1 MADIRKTFN
10 FRDGVQVDDEV
21 LVVRG
26 NRVGLGTTSPDQ
38 LLDVR
43 GNANITGVT
52 STVNFNVTGVGTFN
66 QIKLGSGIILGNAGV
81 ITATTFSGDGASLTN
96 IPTSQWTDV
105 GAASIYN
112 DGSVGVGTT
121 NPANPF
127 QVGGDPN
134 NGIGVGF
141 STSGNIKA
149 SGIITATTF
158 SGALNGSVT
167 GNVTGNLTGN
177 ADTATYAGVAGVA
190 TVAQNLTGN
199 PSISVTNVNA
209 SGVGT
214 FPNLVTTDLSTV
226 TLKGYNSLRAPH
238 GTTTTIV
245 VTVAAKTS
253 AHRYNGS
260 GSSNGFKLD
269 GVEAPYLT
277 LTPGRTYRFD
287 VSDGT
292 NAGHPLRFYYD
303 VDKTTPYTTGVTASG
318 NSGVSGSYVDL
329 VVSDTTPSVLHYQ
342 CSSHSKMGNSVQ
354 TGSNI
359 LDTEHDSEVRG
370 TLTATRIV
378 STIGTFTGDTAISG
392 SLQIADT
399 IQHEGDVNTKIR
411 FPSADNISF
420 ETGGSERLRIN
431 GNGATVTGIVTAT
444 TFVGGLTGNVT
455 GLINSVGVSTITRLS
470 TTNITATGVSTFTDI
485 DLSGTADLPNVY
497 TSGIGT
503 FTRSFATNLNVSG
516 VSTFGNNIVAQ
527 ANLDVDGLT
536 TLDDVNVSSAAT
548 ITKAE
553 VTALNVSGV
562 TTSAGGFVGNLTGN
576 ATGTS
581 GGLSGA
587 PNITVS
593 TLTATTTK
601 LGITTAISLG
611 IGTDTANAEI
621 QIHKPTGSSSIVIG
635 QNSGT
640 NDNNLELR
648 YGGGSSSYSEGD
660 ALDII
665 NHGDGNLN
673 SFITGTKS
681 FNWIQSTNNAL
692 MSLTSGGNL
701 GIGKTDPT
709 DRLHV
714 QGNARITGVTTFTGN
729 VIMSNLTVPI
739 LNIADVSA
747 NLIGNVNSA
756 GISTFRL
763 MHIDGTGE
771 GIGVG
776 GTASGNFIN
785 AGNTPLNT
793 TFVGSATTNTSRIF
807 SREGAVGVGTD
818 RFTHLGGGS
827 VPSLEVRGATMIH
840 GGFFKVG
847 GKSSPV
853 TDQNA
858 RSLIDFSE
866 ATSAHDAGNPLA
878 PVAYMIVPRGTTA
891 QRNALRDGI
900 SGSTTLMTGSM
911 YYDTDLNK
919 LCVYDNGG
927 WKGVTLGAL

>member
-238 GTTTTIV
+238 GATTTIV
-245 VTVAAKTS
+245 VTVATKVS
-253 AHRYNGS
+253 GQHRYHGS
-260 GSSNGFKLD
+260 GSANGFVLD
-269 GVEAPYLT
+269 GVQAPYLT

-318 NSGVSGSYVDL
+318 NAGVSGSYVDL

-359 LDTEHDSEVRG
+359 LDTEHNSEVRG
-370 TLTATRIV
+370 TLTATSLV
-378 STIGTFTGDTAISG
+378 GALTGNVA
-392 SLQIADT
+392 
-399 IQHEGDVNTKIR
+399 
-411 FPSADNISF
+411 
-420 ETGGSERLRIN
+420 
-431 GNGATVTGIVTAT
+431 GNVTGNLTGTAVTSTTFFGNVTGTGITAT
-444 TFVGGLTGNVT
+444 TFTGSLVGGVTGNVT
-455 GLINSVGVSTITRLS
+455 GLINSVGLSTITRLS

-527 ANLDVDGLT
+527 GNLDVDGLT
-536 TLDDVNVSSAAT
+536 TLDDVNVSAAAT
-548 ITKAE
+548 IAKA
-553 VTALNVSGV
+553 VISALNVSGV
-562 TTSAGGFVGNLTGN
+562 TTSTGGFVGALTGN
-576 ATGTS
+576 ATG
-581 GGLSGA
+581 LSGT
-587 PNITVS
+587 PTVVVNG
-593 TLTATTTK
+593 LTATTSK
-601 LGITTAISLG
+601 LGVSTATSIG
-611 IGTDTANAEI
+611 IGTDTANANL
-621 QIHKPTGSSSIVIG
+621 QIHNASGASSIVVG
-635 QNSGT
+635 QNSAVA
-640 NDNNLELR
+640 DNNLQLR
-648 YGGGSSSYSEGD
+648 YGGGASAYSTSD
-660 ALDII
+660 SVDLI
-665 NHGDGNLN
+665 NYGDGNLN
-673 SFITGTKS
+673 SFITGTS
-681 FNWIQSTNNAL
+681 NFNWLKGNANIL
-692 MSLTSGGNL
+692 MSLTDSGNL

-729 VIMSNLTVPI
+729 VTMSNLTVPI

-763 MHIDGTGE
+763 MHIDGVGE

-807 SREGAVGVGTD
+807 SREGALGVGTD
-818 RFTHLGGGS
+818 RFTHLGSGS
-827 VPSLEVRGATMIH
+827 VPSLEVRGATMVH
-840 GGFFKVG
+840 GGLFKVG

-853 TDQNA
+853 TAQNA
-858 RSLIDFSE
+858 RSLVDFSD
-866 ATSAHDAGNPLA
+866 TINSHDATNSLA
-878 PVAYMIVPRGTTA
+878 AVAYMIVPRGTTA

-900 SGSTTLMTGSM
+900 SSSATLMTGSM
-911 YYDTDLNK
+911 FYDTDLTK

-927 WKGVTLGAL
+927 WNGVTLGAL

>member
-66 QIKLGSGIILGNAGV
+66 QVKVGNNIILDATSGV
-81 ITATTFSGDGASLTN
+81 MTATTFKGDGSTLSN
-96 IPTSQWTDV
+96 IPTSQWVDV
-105 GAASIYN
+105 NLGAGVTSIYN

-134 NGIGVGF
+134 NGIGVGI
-141 STSGNIKA
+141 STSGNIRA

-158 SGALNGSVT
+158 SGAFS
-167 GNVTGNLTGN
+167 GNLTGN
-177 ADTATYAGVAGVA
+177 VVGDVTGTATTA
-190 TVAQNLTGN
+190 TLANTATLAVNSQGLTGN

-214 FPNLVTTDLSTV
+214 FPTLVTTDLNTV

-238 GTTTTIV
+238 GATTTIV
-245 VTVAAKTS
+245 VTVAAKVS
-253 AHRYNGS
+253 GQHRYHGS
-260 GSSNGFKLD
+260 GSANGFVLD
-269 GVEAPYLT
+269 GVQAPYLT

-287 VSDGT
+287 VSNGT

-303 VDKTTPYTTGVTASG
+303 VDKTTSYTTGVTASG
-318 NSGVSGSYVDL
+318 NAGVSGSYVDL

-342 CSSHSKMGNSVQ
+342 CQTHEKMGNSVQ

-359 LDTEHDSEVRG
+359 LDTEHNSTVRG
-370 TLTATRIV
+370 
-378 STIGTFTGDTAISG
+378 
-392 SLQIADT
+392 SL
-399 IQHEGDVNTKIR
+399 
-411 FPSADNISF
+411 
-420 ETGGSERLRIN
+420 
-431 GNGATVTGIVTAT
+431 TAT
-444 TFVGGLTGNVT
+444 TFSGNLTGTAVTSTTFFGNVTGTGITATTFTGALVGGVTGNVQGNVTGNLTGNVT

-470 TTNITATGVSTFTDI
+470 TTNISATGVSTFTDI
-485 DLSGTADLPNVY
+485 DLSGTADLTNVY

-516 VSTFGNNIVAQ
+516 VSTFGNNIVANG
-527 ANLDVDGLT
+527 NLDLAGDIDVDGMT
-536 TLDDVNVSSAAT
+536 ELDDVNVSSAAT
-548 ITKAE
+548 IF
-553 VTALNVSGV
+553 TAQISRLNVSGI
-562 TTSAGGFVGNLTGN
+562 TTSTGGFVGNLTGN

-581 GGLSGA
+581 GGLTGT
-587 PNITVS
+587 PNIVVNNLKTSGITTVGV
-593 TLTATTTK
+593 LTATS
-601 LGITTAISLG
+601 IG
-611 IGTDTANAEI
+611 IGTDSANANL
-621 QIHKPTGSSSIVIG
+621 QIHNASASSSIVVG
-635 QNSGT
+635 KNSAVA
-640 NDNNLELR
+640 DNNLQLR
-648 YGGGSSSYSEGD
+648 YGGGASSYSTSD
-660 ALDII
+660 SVDLI
-665 NHGDGNLN
+665 NYGDGNLN
-673 SFITGTKS
+673 SFITGAS
-681 FNWIQSTNNAL
+681 NFNWLKGNANIL
-692 MSLTSGGNL
+692 MSLTDSGNL

-714 QGNARITGVTTFTGN
+714 QGNATITGVTTFTGN
-729 VIMSNLTVPI
+729 VTMSNLTVPI

-763 MHIDGTGE
+763 MHISGVGE

-785 AGNTPLNT
+785 AGQTPLNT
-793 TFVGSATTNTSRIF
+793 TFVGSATTNPSRIF

-818 RFTHLGGGS
+818 RFTNLGGGS
-827 VPSLEVRGATMIH
+827 VPSLEVRGASFFH

-853 TDQNA
+853 NSTNA
-858 RSLIDFSE
+858 RCLVDFSD
-866 ATSAHDAGNPLA
+866 TVNTHDATNSLA
-878 PVAYMIVPRGTTA
+878 QVAYMIVPRGTTA
-891 QRNALRDGI
+891 QRNALRDGV
-900 SGSTTLMTGSM
+900 SSSATLMTGSM
-911 YYDTDLNK
+911 FYDTDLNK

>member
-245 VTVAAKTS
+245 VTVAAKTA

-318 NSGVSGSYVDL
+318 NAGVSGSYVDL

-359 LDTEHDSEVRG
+359 LDTEHNSEVRG
-370 TLTATRIV
+370 TLTATSLV
-378 STIGTFTGDTAISG
+378 GALTGNVA
-392 SLQIADT
+392 
-399 IQHEGDVNTKIR
+399 
-411 FPSADNISF
+411 
-420 ETGGSERLRIN
+420 
-431 GNGATVTGIVTAT
+431 GNVTGNLTGTAVTSTTFFGNITGTGITAT
-444 TFVGGLTGNVT
+444 TFTGSLVGGVTGNVT
-455 GLINSVGVSTITRLS
+455 GLINSVGLSTITRLS

-485 DLSGTADLPNVY
+485 DISGTADLPNVY

-527 ANLDVDGLT
+527 GNLDVDGLT
-536 TLDDVNVSSAAT
+536 TLDDVNVSAAAT
-548 ITKAE
+548 IAKA
-553 VTALNVSGV
+553 VISALNVSGV
-562 TTSAGGFVGNLTGN
+562 TTSAGGFIGNVTGN
-576 ATGTS
+576 ITGTS
-581 GGLSGA
+581 GGLTGT
-587 PNITVS
+587 PNIVVNGIKATGVTTVGV
-593 TLTATTTK
+593 LTATS
-601 LGITTAISLG
+601 IG
-611 IGTDTANAEI
+611 IGTDSANANL
-621 QIHKPTGSSSIVIG
+621 QIHNASGASSIVVG
-635 QNSGT
+635 KNSAVA
-640 NDNNLELR
+640 DNNLQLR
-648 YGGGSSSYSEGD
+648 YGGGASSYSTSD
-660 ALDII
+660 SVDLI
-665 NHGDGNLN
+665 NYGDGNLN
-673 SFITGTKS
+673 SFITGTS
-681 FNWIQSTNNAL
+681 NFNWLKGNSNIL
-692 MSLTSGGNL
+692 MSLTDSGNL

-729 VIMSNLTVPI
+729 VTMSNLTVPI

-763 MHIDGTGE
+763 MHIDGVGE

-807 SREGAVGVGTD
+807 SREGALGVGTD
-818 RFTHLGGGS
+818 RFTNVGGGS

-919 LCVYDNGG
+919 LCVYD
-927 WKGVTLGAL
+927 LSLIHI

>member
-66 QIKLGSGIILGNAGV
+66 QVKVGNNIILDATSGV
-81 ITATTFSGDGASLTN
+81 MTATTFKGDGSTLSN
-96 IPTSQWTDV
+96 IPTSQWVDV
-105 GAASIYN
+105 NLGAGVTSIYN

-134 NGIGVGF
+134 NGIGVGI
-141 STSGNIKA
+141 STSGNIRA

-158 SGALNGSVT
+158 SGAFS
-167 GNVTGNLTGN
+167 GNLTGN
-177 ADTATYAGVAGVA
+177 VVGDVTGTATTA
-190 TVAQNLTGN
+190 TLANTATLAVNAQGLTGN

-214 FPNLVTTDLSTV
+214 FPNLVTTDLNTV
-226 TLKGYNSLRAPH
+226 TLKGFNSLRAPY
-238 GTTTTIV
+238 GATTTIV
-245 VTVAAKTS
+245 VTVATKVS
-253 AHRYNGS
+253 GQHRYHGS
-260 GSSNGFKLD
+260 GSANGFVLD
-269 GVEAPYLT
+269 GVQAPYLT

-292 NAGHPLRFYYD
+292 NAGHPLRFFYD

-318 NSGVSGSYVDL
+318 NAGVSGSYVDL
-329 VVSDTTPSVLHYQ
+329 VVSDLTPSVLHYQ
-342 CSSHSKMGNSVQ
+342 CQTHAKMGNSIQ

-359 LDTEHDSEVRG
+359 LDTEHDSTVRG
-370 TLTATRIV
+370 TLTATSLV
-378 STIGTFTGDTAISG
+378 GALTG
-392 SLQIADT
+392 
-399 IQHEGDVNTKIR
+399 N
-411 FPSADNISF
+411 
-420 ETGGSERLRIN
+420 
-431 GNGATVTGIVTAT
+431 VTGNVTGNLTGTAVTSTTFFGNVTGTGITAT
-444 TFVGGLTGNVT
+444 TFTGSLVGGVTGNVT
-455 GLINSVGVSTITRLS
+455 GLINSVGLSTITRLS
-470 TTNITATGVSTFTDI
+470 TTNISATGVSTFTDI
-485 DLSGTADLPNVY
+485 DLSGTADLTNVY

-581 GGLSGA
+581 GGLTGT
-587 PNITVS
+587 PTIVVNG
-593 TLTATTTK
+593 LTATTSK
-601 LGITTAISLG
+601 LGVSTATSIG
-611 IGTDTANAEI
+611 VGTDTANAEI

-640 NDNNLELR
+640 DDNNLELR
-648 YGGGSSSYSEGD
+648 YGGGASSYSEGD

-673 SFITGTKS
+673 SFITGTKN

-692 MSLTSGGNL
+692 MSLTAGGNL
-701 GIGKTDPT
+701 GIGKTNPT

-714 QGNARITGVTTFTGN
+714 QGNATITGVTTFTGN
-729 VIMSNLTVPI
+729 VTMSNLTVPI

-763 MHIDGTGE
+763 MHIDGVGE

-793 TFVGSATTNTSRIF
+793 TFVGSATTNPSRIF

-853 TDQNA
+853 TSQNA
-858 RSLIDFSE
+858 RSLVDFSD
-866 ATSAHDAGNPLA
+866 TINSHDATNSLA

-891 QRNALRDGI
+891 QRNALRDGV
-900 SGSTTLMTGSM
+900 SSSATLMTGSM
-911 YYDTDLNK
+911 FYDTDLNK

>member
-158 SGALNGSVT
+158 SGAFS
-167 GNVTGNLTGN
+167 GNLTGN
-177 ADTATYAGVAGVA
+177 VVGDVTGTASTATLANTA
-190 TVAQNLTGN
+190 TLAVNSQGLTGN

-214 FPNLVTTDLSTV
+214 FPNLVTTDLNTV

-292 NAGHPLRFYYD
+292 NAGLPLRFYYD
-303 VDKTTPYTTGVTASG
+303 VDKTTQYTTGVTPSG
-318 NSGVSGSYVDL
+318 NAGVSGSYVDL

-359 LDTEHDSEVRG
+359 LDTEHNSEVRG
-370 TLTATRIV
+370 TLTATSLV
-378 STIGTFTGDTAISG
+378 GALTG
-392 SLQIADT
+392 
-399 IQHEGDVNTKIR
+399 N
-411 FPSADNISF
+411 
-420 ETGGSERLRIN
+420 
-431 GNGATVTGIVTAT
+431 VTGNVTGNLTGTAVTSTTFFGNVSGTGITAT
-444 TFVGGLTGNVT
+444 TFTGSLVGGVTGNVT
-455 GLINSVGVSTITRLS
+455 GLINSVGLSTITRLS

-485 DLSGTADLPNVY
+485 DLSGTADLTNVY

-527 ANLDVDGLT
+527 SNLDVDGLT

-553 VTALNVSGV
+553 ISALNVSGV
-562 TTSAGGFVGNLTGN
+562 TTSAGGFIGNLTGN

-581 GGLSGA
+581 GGLTGT
-587 PNITVS
+587 PNIVVGS
-593 TLTATTTK
+593 LTATTTK
-601 LGITTAISLG
+601 LGVTTAISLG

-640 NDNNLELR
+640 DDNNLELR
-648 YGGGSSSYSEGD
+648 YGGGASSYSTSD
-660 ALDII
+660 SVDLI
-665 NHGDGNLN
+665 NYGDGNLN
-673 SFITGTKS
+673 SFITGTS
-681 FNWIQSTNNAL
+681 NFNWLKGNANIL
-692 MSLTSGGNL
+692 MSLTDSGNL

-729 VIMSNLTVPI
+729 VTMSNLTVPI

-763 MHIDGTGE
+763 MHIDGVGE

-827 VPSLEVRGATMIH
+827 VPSLEVRGATMVH

-853 TDQNA
+853 TAQNA
-858 RSLIDFSE
+858 RSLVDFSD
-866 ATSAHDAGNPLA
+866 TINSHDATNSLA
-878 PVAYMIVPRGTTA
+878 AVAYMIVPRGTTA

-900 SGSTTLMTGSM
+900 SSSATLMTGSM
-911 YYDTDLNK
+911 FYDTELNK

>member
-303 VDKTTPYTTGVTASG
+303 VDKTTPYTTGVAPSG
-318 NSGVSGSYVDL
+318 NAGVSGSYVDL

-359 LDTEHDSEVRG
+359 LDTEHNSEVRG
-370 TLTATRIV
+370 TLTATSLV
-378 STIGTFTGDTAISG
+378 GALTGNVA
-392 SLQIADT
+392 
-399 IQHEGDVNTKIR
+399 
-411 FPSADNISF
+411 
-420 ETGGSERLRIN
+420 
-431 GNGATVTGIVTAT
+431 GNVTGNLTGTAVTSTTFFGNITGTGITAT
-444 TFVGGLTGNVT
+444 TFTGSLVGGVTGNVT
-455 GLINSVGVSTITRLS
+455 GLINSVGLSTITRLS

-527 ANLDVDGLT
+527 GNLDVDGLT

-553 VTALNVSGV
+553 VSALNVSGV
-562 TTSAGGFVGNLTGN
+562 TTSAGGFIGNVTGN
-576 ATGTS
+576 ATG
-581 GGLSGA
+581 LSGT
-587 PNITVS
+587 PTVVVNG
-593 TLTATTTK
+593 LTATTSK
-601 LGITTAISLG
+601 LGVSTATSIG
-611 IGTDTANAEI
+611 IGTDTANANL
-621 QIHKPTGSSSIVIG
+621 QIHNASGASSIVVG
-635 QNSGT
+635 QNSAVA
-640 NDNNLELR
+640 DNNLQLR
-648 YGGGSSSYSEGD
+648 YGGGASAYSTSD
-660 ALDII
+660 SVDLI
-665 NHGDGNLN
+665 NYGDGNLN
-673 SFITGTKS
+673 SFITGTS
-681 FNWIQSTNNAL
+681 NFNWLKGNANIL
-692 MSLTSGGNL
+692 MSLTDSGNL

-729 VIMSNLTVPI
+729 VTMSNLTVPI

-763 MHIDGTGE
+763 MHIDGVGE

-807 SREGAVGVGTD
+807 SREGALGVGTD
-818 RFTHLGGGS
+818 RFTHLGSGS
-827 VPSLEVRGATMIH
+827 VPSLEVRGATMVH

-853 TDQNA
+853 TAQNA
-858 RSLIDFSE
+858 RSLVDFSD
-866 ATSAHDAGNPLA
+866 TINSHDATNSLA
-878 PVAYMIVPRGTTA
+878 AVAYMIVPRGTTA

-900 SGSTTLMTGSM
+900 SSSATLMTGSM
-911 YYDTDLNK
+911 FYDTDLNK

>member
-26 NRVGLGTTSPDQ
+26 SRVGLGTTNPDQ

-52 STVNFNVTGVGTFN
+52 STVDFNVTGVGTFN

-238 GTTTTIV
+238 GATTTIV
-245 VTVAAKTS
+245 VTVATKVS
-253 AHRYNGS
+253 GQHRYHGS
-260 GSSNGFKLD
+260 GSANGFVLD
-269 GVEAPYLT
+269 GVQAPYLT

-318 NSGVSGSYVDL
+318 NAGVSGSYVDL

-359 LDTEHDSEVRG
+359 LDTEHNSEVRG
-370 TLTATRIV
+370 TLTATSLV
-378 STIGTFTGDTAISG
+378 GALTGNVA
-392 SLQIADT
+392 
-399 IQHEGDVNTKIR
+399 
-411 FPSADNISF
+411 
-420 ETGGSERLRIN
+420 
-431 GNGATVTGIVTAT
+431 GNVTGNLTGTAVTSTTFFGNVTGTGITAT
-444 TFVGGLTGNVT
+444 TFTGSLVGGVTGNVT
-455 GLINSVGVSTITRLS
+455 GLINSVGLSTITRLS

-485 DLSGTADLPNVY
+485 DISGTADLPNVY

-527 ANLDVDGLT
+527 GNLDVDGLT
-536 TLDDVNVSSAAT
+536 TLDDVNVSAAAT
-548 ITKAE
+548 IAKA
-553 VTALNVSGV
+553 VISALNVSGV
-562 TTSAGGFVGNLTGN
+562 TTSTGGFVGALTGN
-576 ATGTS
+576 ATG
-581 GGLSGA
+581 LSGT
-587 PNITVS
+587 PTVVVNG
-593 TLTATTTK
+593 LTATTSK
-601 LGITTAISLG
+601 LGVSTATSIG
-611 IGTDTANAEI
+611 IGTDSANANL
-621 QIHKPTGSSSIVIG
+621 QIHNASGASSIVVG
-635 QNSGT
+635 QNSAVA
-640 NDNNLELR
+640 DNNLQLR
-648 YGGGSSSYSEGD
+648 YGGGASAYSTSD
-660 ALDII
+660 SVDLI
-665 NHGDGNLN
+665 NYGDGNLN
-673 SFITGTKS
+673 SFITGTS
-681 FNWIQSTNNAL
+681 NFNWLKGNANIL
-692 MSLTSGGNL
+692 MSLTDSGNL

-729 VIMSNLTVPI
+729 VTMSNLTVPI

-763 MHIDGTGE
+763 MHIDGVGE

-776 GTASGNFIN
+776 GTASE
-785 AGNTPLNT
+785 TLLT
-793 TFVGSATTNTSRIF
+793 LV
-807 SREGAVGVGTD
+807 
-818 RFTHLGGGS
+818 
-827 VPSLEVRGATMIH
+827 IH
-840 GGFFKVG
+840 
-847 GKSSPV
+847 
-853 TDQNA
+853 
-858 RSLIDFSE
+858 
-866 ATSAHDAGNPLA
+866 H
-878 PVAYMIVPRGTTA
+878 
-891 QRNALRDGI
+891 
-900 SGSTTLMTGSM
+900 
-911 YYDTDLNK
+911 
-919 LCVYDNGG
+919 
-927 WKGVTLGAL
+927 

>member
-66 QIKLGSGIILGNAGV
+66 QVKVGNNIILDATSGV
-81 ITATTFSGDGASLTN
+81 MTATTFKGDGSSLSN
-96 IPTSQWTDV
+96 IPTSQWVDV
-105 GAASIYN
+105 NLGAGVTSIYN

-127 QVGGDPN
+127 QVGGNPN
-134 NGIGVGF
+134 NGIGVGI

-158 SGALNGSVT
+158 SGSFSGDLT
-167 GNVTGNLTGN
+167 GNVVGDVTG
-177 ADTATYAGVAGVA
+177 TATTA
-190 TVAQNLTGN
+190 TLANTATLAVNAQGLTGN
-199 PSISVTNVNA
+199 PSVSVTNVNA

-214 FPNLVTTDLSTV
+214 FPTLVTTDLNTV

-245 VTVAAKTS
+245 VTVAAKVS
-253 AHRYNGS
+253 GQHRYHGS
-260 GSSNGFKLD
+260 GSANGFVLD
-269 GVEAPYLT
+269 GVQAPYLT

-292 NAGHPLRFYYD
+292 NAGHPLRFFYD

-318 NSGVSGSYVDL
+318 NAGVSGSYVDL

-342 CSSHSKMGNSVQ
+342 CQTHDKMGNSVQ

-359 LDTEHDSEVRG
+359 LDTEHDSTVRG
-370 TLTATRIV
+370 TFTATTFSGNLTGTAV
-378 STIGTFTGDTAISG
+378 TSTTFFGNLTGTA
-392 SLQIADT
+392 
-399 IQHEGDVNTKIR
+399 
-411 FPSADNISF
+411 
-420 ETGGSERLRIN
+420 
-431 GNGATVTGIVTAT
+431 VTAT
-444 TFVGGLTGNVT
+444 TFTGALVGGVTGNVQGNLTGNVTGNVT

-470 TTNITATGVSTFTDI
+470 TTNISATGVSTFTDI
-485 DLSGTADLPNVY
+485 DISGTADLPNVY

-516 VSTFGNNIVAQ
+516 VSTFGNNIVANG
-527 ANLDVDGLT
+527 NLDLAGNIDVDGMT
-536 TLDDVNVSSAAT
+536 ELDDVNVSSAAT
-548 ITKAE
+548 IF
-553 VTALNVSGV
+553 TAQISRLNISGI
-562 TTSAGGFVGNLTGN
+562 TTSTGGFVGNLTGN

-581 GGLSGA
+581 GGLSGT
-587 PNITVS
+587 PNIVVNNLKTSGITTVGV
-593 TLTATTTK
+593 LTATS
-601 LGITTAISLG
+601 IG
-611 IGTDTANAEI
+611 IGTDSANANL
-621 QIHKPTGSSSIVIG
+621 QIHNASGASSIVVG
-635 QNSGT
+635 QNSAVA
-640 NDNNLELR
+640 DNNLQLR
-648 YGGGSSSYSEGD
+648 YGGGASAYSTSD
-660 ALDII
+660 SVDLI
-665 NHGDGNLN
+665 NYGDGNLN
-673 SFITGTKS
+673 SFITGTS
-681 FNWIQSTNNAL
+681 NFNWLKGNSNIL
-692 MSLTSGGNL
+692 MSLTDSGNL

-729 VIMSNLTVPI
+729 VTMSNLTVPI

-763 MHIDGTGE
+763 MHISGTGN

-793 TFVGSATTNTSRIF
+793 TFVGSGTTNTSRIF
-807 SREGAVGVGTD
+807 SREGALGVGTD
-818 RFTHLGGGS
+818 RFTNVGGGS

-853 TDQNA
+853 TAQNA
-858 RSLIDFSE
+858 RSLVDFSD
-866 ATSAHDAGNPLA
+866 TINTHDATTSFAPLA
-878 PVAYMIVPRGTTA
+878 YMVVPRGTTA
-891 QRNALRDGI
+891 QRNALRDGTNN
-900 SGSTTLMTGSM
+900 SATLMTGSM
-911 YYDTDLNK
+911 FYDTDLNK

>member
-158 SGALNGSVT
+158 SGAFS
-167 GNVTGNLTGN
+167 GNLTGN
-177 ADTATYAGVAGVA
+177 VVGDVTGTASTATLANTA
-190 TVAQNLTGN
+190 TLAVNAQALTGN

-245 VTVAAKTS
+245 VTVAAKTT

-359 LDTEHDSEVRG
+359 LDTEHNSEVRG

-411 FPSADNISF
+411 FPENDKISF

-485 DLSGTADLPNVY
+485 DISGTADLPNVY

-516 VSTFGNNIVAQ
+516 VSTLASVTATGHV
-527 ANLDVDGLT
+527 DVIGLT

-587 PNITVS
+587 PNIVVS
-593 TLTATTTK
+593 ALTATTTK
-601 LGITTAISLG
+601 LGVTTAISLG
-611 IGTDTANAEI
+611 IGTNTANAEI

-640 NDNNLELR
+640 DDNNLELR

-763 MHIDGTGE
+763 MHIDGVGE

-793 TFVGSATTNTSRIF
+793 TFVGSATTNPSRIF

>member
-287 VSDGT
+287 VSNGT

-318 NSGVSGSYVDL
+318 NAGVSGSYVDL

-359 LDTEHDSEVRG
+359 LDTEHNSEVRG
-370 TLTATRIV
+370 TLTATSLV
-378 STIGTFTGDTAISG
+378 GALTGNVA
-392 SLQIADT
+392 
-399 IQHEGDVNTKIR
+399 
-411 FPSADNISF
+411 
-420 ETGGSERLRIN
+420 
-431 GNGATVTGIVTAT
+431 GNVTGNLTGTAVTSTTFFGNVTGTGITAT
-444 TFVGGLTGNVT
+444 TFTGSLVGGVTGNVT

-470 TTNITATGVSTFTDI
+470 TTNITATGISTFTDI
-485 DLSGTADLPNVY
+485 DISGTADLPNVY

-548 ITKAE
+548 ISRA
-553 VTALNVSGV
+553 VVSALNVSGV
-562 TTSAGGFVGNLTGN
+562 TTSAGGFIGNVTGN
-576 ATGTS
+576 ITGTS
-581 GGLSGA
+581 GGLTGT
-587 PNITVS
+587 PNIIVNGIKATGVTTVGV
-593 TLTATTTK
+593 LTATS
-601 LGITTAISLG
+601 IG
-611 IGTDTANAEI
+611 IGTDTANANL
-621 QIHKPTGSSSIVIG
+621 QIHNASGASSIVVG
-635 QNSGT
+635 QNSAVA
-640 NDNNLELR
+640 DNNLQLR
-648 YGGGSSSYSEGD
+648 YGGGASSYSTSD
-660 ALDII
+660 SVDLI
-665 NHGDGNLN
+665 NYGDGNLN
-673 SFITGTKS
+673 SFITGTS
-681 FNWIQSTNNAL
+681 NFNWLKGNSNIL
-692 MSLTSGGNL
+692 MSLTDSGNL

-729 VIMSNLTVPI
+729 VTMSNLTVPI

-763 MHIDGTGE
+763 MHIDGVGE

>member
-199 PSISVTNVNA
+199 PSISVTNVTA

-238 GTTTTIV
+238 GATTTIV
-245 VTVAAKTS
+245 VTVATKVS
-253 AHRYNGS
+253 GQHRYHGS
-260 GSSNGFKLD
+260 GSANGFVLD
-269 GVEAPYLT
+269 GVQAPYLT

-292 NAGHPLRFYYD
+292 NSGHPLRFYYD
-303 VDKTTPYTTGVTASG
+303 LDKTTPYTTGVTASG
-318 NSGVSGSYVDL
+318 NAGVSGSYVDL

-342 CSSHSKMGNSVQ
+342 CQTHDKMGNSVQ

-359 LDTEHDSEVRG
+359 LDTEHNSEVRG
-370 TLTATRIV
+370 TLTATSLV
-378 STIGTFTGDTAISG
+378 GALTGNVA
-392 SLQIADT
+392 
-399 IQHEGDVNTKIR
+399 
-411 FPSADNISF
+411 
-420 ETGGSERLRIN
+420 
-431 GNGATVTGIVTAT
+431 GNVTGNLTGTAVTSTTFFGNVTGTGITAT
-444 TFVGGLTGNVT
+444 TFTGSLVGGVTGNVT
-455 GLINSVGVSTITRLS
+455 GLINSVGLSTITRLS

-527 ANLDVDGLT
+527 GNLDVDGLT

-553 VTALNVSGV
+553 VSALNVSGV
-562 TTSAGGFVGNLTGN
+562 TTSAGGFIGNVTGN
-576 ATGTS
+576 ATG
-581 GGLSGA
+581 LSGT
-587 PNITVS
+587 PTVVVNG
-593 TLTATTTK
+593 LTATTSK
-601 LGITTAISLG
+601 LGVSTATSIG
-611 IGTDTANAEI
+611 IGTDTANANL
-621 QIHKPTGSSSIVIG
+621 QIHNASGASSIVVG
-635 QNSGT
+635 QNSAVA
-640 NDNNLELR
+640 DNNLQLR
-648 YGGGSSSYSEGD
+648 YGGGASAYSTSD
-660 ALDII
+660 SVDLI
-665 NHGDGNLN
+665 NYGDGNLN
-673 SFITGTKS
+673 SFITGTS
-681 FNWIQSTNNAL
+681 NFNWLKGNANIL
-692 MSLTSGGNL
+692 MSLTDSGNL

-729 VIMSNLTVPI
+729 VTMSNLTVPI

-763 MHIDGTGE
+763 MHISGVGN

-807 SREGAVGVGTD
+807 SREGALGVGTD
-818 RFTHLGGGS
+818 RFTHLGSGS

>member
-158 SGALNGSVT
+158 SGAFS
-167 GNVTGNLTGN
+167 GNLTGN
-177 ADTATYAGVAGVA
+177 VVGDVTGTASTATLANTA
-190 TVAQNLTGN
+190 TLAVNSQGLTGN

-214 FPNLVTTDLSTV
+214 FPNLVTTDLNTV

-303 VDKTTPYTTGVTASG
+303 VDKTTQYTTGVTPSG
-318 NSGVSGSYVDL
+318 NAGVSGSYVDL

-359 LDTEHDSEVRG
+359 LDTEHNSEVRG
-370 TLTATRIV
+370 TLTATSLV
-378 STIGTFTGDTAISG
+378 GALTG
-392 SLQIADT
+392 
-399 IQHEGDVNTKIR
+399 N
-411 FPSADNISF
+411 
-420 ETGGSERLRIN
+420 
-431 GNGATVTGIVTAT
+431 VTGNVTGNLTGTAVTSTTFFGNVSGTGITAT
-444 TFVGGLTGNVT
+444 TFTGSLVGGVTGNVT
-455 GLINSVGVSTITRLS
+455 GLINSVGLSTITRLS

-485 DLSGTADLPNVY
+485 DLSGTADLTNVY

-527 ANLDVDGLT
+527 SNLDVDGLT

-553 VTALNVSGV
+553 ISALNVSGV
-562 TTSAGGFVGNLTGN
+562 TTSAGGFIGNLTGN

-581 GGLSGA
+581 GGLTGT
-587 PNITVS
+587 PNIVVGS
-593 TLTATTTK
+593 LTATTTK
-601 LGITTAISLG
+601 LGVTTAISLG

-640 NDNNLELR
+640 DDNNLELR
-648 YGGGSSSYSEGD
+648 YGGGASSYSTSD
-660 ALDII
+660 SVDLI
-665 NHGDGNLN
+665 NYGDGNLN
-673 SFITGTKS
+673 SFITGTS
-681 FNWIQSTNNAL
+681 NFNWLKGNANIL
-692 MSLTSGGNL
+692 MSLTDSGNL

-729 VIMSNLTVPI
+729 VTMSNLTVPI

-763 MHIDGTGE
+763 MHIDGVGE

-827 VPSLEVRGATMIH
+827 VPSLEVRGATMVH

-853 TDQNA
+853 TAQNA
-858 RSLIDFSE
+858 RSLVDFSD
-866 ATSAHDAGNPLA
+866 TINSHDATNSLA
-878 PVAYMIVPRGTTA
+878 AVAYMIVPRGTTA

-900 SGSTTLMTGSM
+900 SSSATLMTGSM
-911 YYDTDLNK
+911 FYDTDLNK